1 VIIMRTRTFL
11 TLPLLPCIA
20 GASILSAGCGTP
32 SSEQEQPGLSGQ
44 ALLSSEGGS
53 GIDMEALPQRFGYGR
68 TATEAEIA
76 VLDIVVGPDG
86 AGLPAGQG
94 TVAQGRVL
102 FAAQCAVCHGAQGE
116 GVRGLGDRLVGTE
129 PIDSTGWN
137 RTIGNYWPY
146 ATSVFDYVRR
156 SMPFDRPGTLS
167 DDEVYALTAYLLHR
181 NEIIP
186 ADAVMDAAA
195 LPRVTMPARD
205 RFVRDDRRVAGE
217 AR

>member
-1 VIIMRTRTFL
+1 MRTRTLL
-11 TLPLLPCIA
+11 TLSLVLCLA
-20 GASILSAGCGTP
+20 VASNLVAGCNGP
-32 SSEQEQPGLSGQ
+32 SPEQEQGGTGQ
-44 ALLSSEGGS
+44 AFLSSDGART
-53 GIDMEALPQRFGYGR
+53 IDVEALPQRLGYGR

-76 VLDIVVGPDG
+76 ALNIAVGPDG

-102 FAAQCAVCHGAQGE
+102 YAAQCAACHGAQGE

-146 ATSVFDYVRR
+146 ATSVFDYIRR
-156 SMPFDRPGTLS
+156 AMPFDRPGTLS

-186 ADAVMDAAA
+186 ADGVMDATR

-205 RFVRDDRRVAGE
+205 RFVHDDRSNTSEVR
-217 AR
+217 

>member
-1 VIIMRTRTFL
+1 
-11 TLPLLPCIA
+11 
-20 GASILSAGCGTP
+20 
-32 SSEQEQPGLSGQ
+32 
-44 ALLSSEGGS
+44 
-53 GIDMEALPQRFGYGR
+53 
-68 TATEAEIA
+68 

-186 ADAVMDAAA
+186 ADAVVDAAT